1 MIRIFE
7 ESLDIYP
14 DRAKP
19 SDNVIVLP
27 NEGADATDVQEQSAC
42 TVNDECDECQQSV
55 VENTPCEPSV
65 DINELG
71 IQVPDLPNVIEKKQV
86 IDKSFQVK
94 SGDFLTKFTD
104 FISSESD
111 LMTLCNIKSFSIL
124 NELTRLMDKIYPQK
138 KKGSLSTRERI
149 ILTAVK

>member
-1 MIRIFE
+1 M
-7 ESLDIYP
+7 
-14 DRAKP
+14 
-19 SDNVIVLP
+19 
-27 NEGADATDVQEQSAC
+27 
-42 TVNDECDECQQSV
+42 
-55 VENTPCEPSV
+55 
-65 DINELG
+65 
-71 IQVPDLPNVIEKKQV
+71 PDLPNVIEKKQV